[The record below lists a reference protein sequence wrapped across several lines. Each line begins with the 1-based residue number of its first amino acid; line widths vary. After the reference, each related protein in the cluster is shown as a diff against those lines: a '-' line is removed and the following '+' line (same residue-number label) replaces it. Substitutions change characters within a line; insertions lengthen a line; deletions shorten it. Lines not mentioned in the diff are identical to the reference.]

1 MNSDL
6 NNWNKFVG
14 ETPKHFLES
23 YINLTAEEAVDEL
36 IETLI
41 RNDIEIP
48 EGLAV
53 SLIRYIENNY
63 HGELISDADT
73 WDRFVYGV
81 SPQEF
86 MQYADLPV
94 EEEVKKYLK
103 ENENAFKY
111 PLPKW
116 VEESLIRY
124 INNDLTH

>member
-48 EGLAV
+48 EGLAE
-53 SLIRYIENNY
+53 SLMRYIENNY
-63 HGELISDADT
+63 YGEFISDANT
-73 WDRFVYGV
+73 WDKFVYTV

-86 MQYADLPV
+86 MQWTDLSV
-94 EEEVKKYLK
+94 EDEVKKYLK
-103 ENENAFKY
+103 KNENAFQY
-111 PLPKW
+111 SLPDW

-124 INNDLTH
+124 INDLTH